1 MIDVFGLVAIAVA
14 AFAATNIDDI
24 FVLMMFFSSL
34 TFPVRQVVLGQYLGI
49 GLLVAISVLGSLIAL
64 VVPTYIIGLL
74 GIIPIAIGIKN
85 LVEIGKKD
93 KSPSR
98 QVVQDKKN
106 KSSLSFLGVTAVTF
120 SNGGDN
126 IGVYIPLFS
135 KYNAVSQITIL
146 AAVFI
151 AMTAMWCIA
160 AYYFVN
166 HPLVASRIRH
176 IGNIVLPFVLIG
188 LGIYILTDS
197 FLLKYT

>member
-1 MIDVFGLVAIAVA
+1 MIDILGLVAIGVA

-34 TFPVRQVVLGQYLGI
+34 TFPARQVVLGQYIGI
-49 GLLVAISVLGSLIAL
+49 GLLIIISALGSLIAL
-64 VVPTYIIGLL
+64 VIPTYVIGLL
-74 GIIPIAIGIKN
+74 GIIPIAIGVKN

-93 KSPSR
+93 KSHLK

-106 KSSLSFLGVTAVTF
+106 KSYLSFLMVSAVTF

-135 KYNAVSQITIL
+135 KYNAVSQITTF
-146 AAVFI
+146 AAVFM
-151 AMTAMWCIA
+151 AMTAVWCIA
-160 AYYFVN
+160 SYYFVN
-166 HPLVASRIRH
+166 HPLVAFRIRH
-176 IGNIVLPFVLIG
+176 TGNIVLPFVLIG

-197 FLLKYT
+197 FLLT